1 MSIFE
6 EFKQFALRGNV
17 VDMAVGIILGAAFSK
32 IVTSF
37 VNDIL
42 MPPIGMLLGNT
53 NFEDLKIRLSGTELG
68 SPPVFLMYGSFI
80 NTVINFLI
88 VAMAIFFAVKIMNR
102 LRHQEETP
110 EVQSKK
116 CPECL
121 LEVPLLAKRCGHC
134 TREVPQA

>member
-6 EFKQFALRGNV
+6 EFKQFALKGNV

-68 SPPVFLMYGSFI
+68 SQPVFLMYGSFI

-88 VAMAIFFAVKIMNR
+88 VALAIFFAVKMMNR
-102 LRHQEETP
+102 LRNQEKTP
-110 EVQSKK
+110 EVHSKK

-121 LEVPLLAKRCGHC
+121 LEIPLSAKRCGHC
-134 TREVPQA
+134 TREISQA